1 MIILMIAETRL
12 KSLDKDKANIVS
24 ELLGLKHPPDYSDF
38 FDAANPQYN
47 TDDPR
52 DFYHFFYDVLVEQN
66 ALCAINFDWKWHPDD
81 VFWQLKEYLPTYDIE
96 LLETKDDPDYLA
108 YEIAYRIGASTA
120 TIKVNFS
127 EPNQLLN
134 DISRWLP
141 DKQFVDLNFGEDSYS
156 WLIVPKTFDAERFL
170 EVTGL
175 KRTGESAGLP
185 LQPRYDARHPNLTLD
200 YKQPKKLFFLPKI
213 IYVEDDQNGYFFR
226 YKKSDSTAIVTYNHP
241 VWAGRILAGQTVKE
255 GIAVELESELGY
267 TGRFDYAFV
276 GYESTIKDKQGK
288 DVHRYWLTVLLY
300 DKSFSDTTRSGY
312 KIDLQKMTGFDI
324 DLLPLYKT

>member
-81 VFWQLKEYLPTYDIE
+81 VFWRLKEYLPTYDIE

-127 EPNQLLN
+127 ELV
-134 DISRWLP
+134 
-141 DKQFVDLNFGEDSYS
+141 KDSLS
-156 WLIVPKTFDAERFL
+156 NLVKL
-170 EVTGL
+170 EGV
-175 KRTGESAGLP
+175 
-185 LQPRYDARHPNLTLD
+185 
-200 YKQPKKLFFLPKI
+200 LFFVSKRIYRTVVTLIKI
-213 IYVEDDQNGYFFR
+213 FPFI
-226 YKKSDSTAIVTYNHP
+226 H
-241 VWAGRILAGQTVKE
+241 
-255 GIAVELESELGY
+255 
-267 TGRFDYAFV
+267 
-276 GYESTIKDKQGK
+276 
-288 DVHRYWLTVLLY
+288 
-300 DKSFSDTTRSGY
+300 
-312 KIDLQKMTGFDI
+312 
-324 DLLPLYKT
+324 